1 MCLTATFLPFYALY
15 KRNSVTKHVKQFKQ
29 KLIMSNTLCVIEPFF
44 VMEVGDTLELSE
56 DGNSYVYTRNEE
68 FHKHGDDN
76 GDINSTYS
84 STFTISKEY
93 AASLIKEG
101 FLEEV
106 YAEDDKVSKNAFVNV
121 FDEISKL
128 LAQYKDELKNID
140 EDFANMP
147 ECVKVEKTT
156 VLNNL
161 IKVLSYLKGLKK

>member
-1 MCLTATFLPFYALY
+1 
-15 KRNSVTKHVKQFKQ
+15 
-29 KLIMSNTLCVIEPFF
+29 MSNTLCVIEPFF
-44 VMEVGDTLELSE
+44 VMEVGDLLELSE
-56 DGNSYVYTRNEE
+56 DKTSYVYTRNEE
-68 FHKHGDDN
+68 FHKHGDDK

-101 FLEEV
+101 FLEEI
-106 YAEDDKVSKNAFVNV
+106 YAEDDKTVRESSFVNV
-121 FDEISKL
+121 FDEINKL
-128 LAQYKDELKNID
+128 LDQYKDELKNID
-140 EDFANMP
+140 EEFANMP